1 MCIEYFCAFP
11 CINKIQRVHEG
22 YTAWKVSVFGVIPVR
37 IQFECGKIRTRI
49 TPNTGTFSSVIGLIC
64 AKIKAKIS
72 KSINITLEPFWTR
85 IILYFKVFNTITSY
99 PQSSSFINLTLTS
112 TSYSI
117 YFSVEIVF
125 ETLFL
130 AEREFWMVCCHAI
143 SFKPSQN
150 LQ

>member
-11 CINKIQRVHEG
+11 CINMTQRVHEG
-22 YTAWKVSVFGVIPVR
+22 YTEWKVSVFGVIPVR

-49 TPNTGTFSSVIGLIC
+49 TPNTGTFYSVIGLIC
-64 AKIKAKIS
+64 TKIKAKIS
-72 KSINITLEPFWTR
+72 KSIDITLEPFWTR

-117 YFSVEIVF
+117 YISVETVF
-125 ETLFL
+125 EILFL
-130 AEREFWMVCCHAI
+130 AERGFWMVCCHAI